1 MFDFAIAGVQA
12 PIFLLALVGL
22 TVGIVGG
29 FIGVGGGY
37 MVTPALIVFGFP
49 GYMAS
54 GIDMTH
60 ICGKGLVSTVRHR
73 QLGNIDWTLA
83 LSMIAGTMLGV
94 ELGVRLLVYF
104 KHLGISGVVLLVTSV
119 ALMFTLFLYTQLETR
134 RAHKKMEEMEKAGE
148 EVGRELQTS
157 NLPKVF
163 QSLPLAP
170 IVRCRTARVIV
181 SMWVIVLVGMVT
193 GVLAGFLGVGGGFI
207 RVPALVYVVGAS
219 THIAVG
225 TDLVEIVVS
234 GAYGALRHSIEGN
247 VDMMAVIFMIV
258 GAMFGAQ
265 IGSIATSYVRGPAI
279 RYILSYSLILA
290 TLGAALRLI
299 YVLTGQSVAWLS
311 LAAVMLTLGEMI
323 FLCLFI
329 SSLVWFA
336 VRRRHSK
343 WVPDWVG
350 PLVI

>member
-119 ALMFTLFLYTQLETR
+119 ALMFTLFLYTQIETH
-134 RAHKKMEEMEKAGE
+134 RAHKKMEEMEKEGKE
-148 EVGRELQTS
+148 LGRELQTS
-157 NLPKVF
+157 NLPKLF
-163 QSLPLAP
+163 QTIPLAP
-170 IVRCRTARVIV
+170 IIRCRTARVIV

-247 VDMMAVIFMIV
+247 VDMMAVLFMIV

-265 IGSIATSYVRGPAI
+265 VGSIATSYVRGPAI

-290 TLGAALRLI
+290 TLGAALRLV
-299 YVLTGQSVAWLS
+299 YVLTGQNVHWLS

-329 SSLVWFA
+329 SSLVWFRGQTA
-336 VRRRHSK
+336 GRQ
-343 WVPDWVG
+343 VG
-350 PLVI
+350 P

>member
-104 KHLGISGVVLLVTSV
+104 KNLGISGVVLLVTSV
-119 ALMFTLFLYTQLETR
+119 ALMFTLFLYTQMETR
-134 RAHKKMEEMEKAGE
+134 RAHKKMEEMEKEGK

-157 NLPKVF
+157 NLPKIF
-163 QSLPLAP
+163 QTIPLAP
-170 IVRCRTARVIV
+170 IIRCRTARVIV

-193 GVLAGFLGVGGGFI
+193 GALAGFLGVGGGFI

-265 IGSIATSYVRGPAI
+265 VGSIATSYVRGPAI

-299 YVLTGQSVAWLS
+299 YVLTGQNVHWLS
-311 LAAVMLTLGEMI
+311 LAAVVLTLGEMI

-336 VRRRHSK
+336 VRRRGGK

-350 PLVI
+350 P

>member
-119 ALMFTLFLYTQLETR
+119 ALMFTLFLYTQFETR
-134 RAHKKMEEMEKAGE
+134 RAHKKMEEMEKEGKQ
-148 EVGRELQTS
+148 VGRELLTS
-157 NLPKVF
+157 NLPKLF
-163 QSLPLAP
+163 QTIPLAP
-170 IVRCRTARVIV
+170 IIRCRTARVIV

-225 TDLVEIVVS
+225 TDLLEIVAS

-247 VDMMAVIFMIV
+247 VDMMAVIFMIA
-258 GAMFGAQ
+258 GAMIGAQ
-265 IGSIATSYVRGPAI
+265 VGSIATAYVRGPAI

-290 TLGAALRLI
+290 TLGAALRLV
-299 YVLTGQSVAWLS
+299 YVLTGQNVQWLS

-336 VRRRHSK
+336 VRRRGGK

>member
-1 MFDFAIAGVQA
+1 MFDFAIAGVEA
-12 PIFLLALVGL
+12 PFFLLALVGL

-60 ICGKGLVSTVRHR
+60 IAGKGLVSSVRHR

-104 KHLGISGVVLLVTSV
+104 KHLGISGVVLLMTSV
-119 ALMFTLFLYTQLETR
+119 ALMFVLFLYTQIETR
-134 RAHKKMEEMEKAGE
+134 RAHKQMEQMEKEGK
-148 EVGRELQTS
+148 EVGREVQTS
-157 NLPKVF
+157 NLPMLF
-163 QSLPLAP
+163 QRIPLAP
-170 IVRCRTARVIV
+170 IIRCRTARVIV
-181 SMWVIVLVGMVT
+181 SMWVIVLVGMIT
-193 GVLAGFLGVGGGFI
+193 GVLAGFLGVGGGFV

-219 THIAVG
+219 THVAVG
-225 TDLVEIVVS
+225 TDLVEIVIS

-247 VDMMAVIFMIV
+247 VDMMAVLFMIV

-299 YVLTGQSVAWLS
+299 YVLTGQNVHWLS
-311 LAAVMLTLGEMI
+311 LAAVMLTLGEML

-329 SSLVWFA
+329 SSLVYFA
-336 VRRRHSK
+336 VRRRGGK

>member
-119 ALMFTLFLYTQLETR
+119 ALMFTLFLYTQFETR
-134 RAHKKMEEMEKAGE
+134 RAHKKMEEMEKEGKQ
-148 EVGRELQTS
+148 VGRELLTS
-157 NLPKVF
+157 NLPKLF
-163 QSLPLAP
+163 QTIPLAP
-170 IVRCRTARVIV
+170 IIRCRTARVIV

-247 VDMMAVIFMIV
+247 VDLMAVIFMIA
-258 GAMFGAQ
+258 GAMIGAQ
-265 IGSIATSYVRGPAI
+265 VGSIATAYVRGPAI

-290 TLGAALRLI
+290 TLGAALRLV
-299 YVLTGQSVAWLS
+299 YVLTGQNVHWLS
-311 LAAVMLTLGEMI
+311 LAAVVLTLGEMI

-336 VRRRHSK
+336 VRRRGGK

>member
-49 GYMAS
+49 GYMAA

-60 ICGKGLVSTVRHR
+60 IAAKGLVSTVRHR

-119 ALMFTLFLYTQLETR
+119 ALMFTLFLYTQIETH
-134 RAHKKMEEMEKAGE
+134 RAHKKMEEMEKEGKQ
-148 EVGRELQTS
+148 VGRELQTS
-157 NLPKVF
+157 NLPRLF
-163 QSLPLAP
+163 QAIPLAP

-193 GVLAGFLGVGGGFI
+193 GLLAGFLGVGGGFI
-207 RVPALVYVVGAS
+207 RVPALVYVIGAS
-219 THIAVG
+219 THVAVG

-247 VDMMAVIFMIV
+247 VDMMAVIFMIA
-258 GAMFGAQ
+258 GAMIGAQ
-265 IGSIATSYVRGPAI
+265 VGSIATAYVRGPAI

-290 TLGAALRLI
+290 TLGAALRLV
-299 YVLTGQSVAWLS
+299 YVLTGQSVHWLS

-336 VRRRHSK
+336 VRRRGGK

>member
-12 PIFLLALVGL
+12 PFFLLVLVGL

-94 ELGVRLLVYF
+94 ELGIRLLVYF
-104 KHLGISGVVLLVTSV
+104 KHLGISGVVLLMTSV
-119 ALMFTLFLYTQLETR
+119 ALMFTLFLYTQFETR

-148 EVGRELQTS
+148 KLGRELQTS
-157 NLPKVF
+157 NLPKYF
-163 QSLPLAP
+163 QTIPLAP
-170 IVRCRTARVIV
+170 IIRCRAARVIV

-193 GVLAGFLGVGGGFI
+193 GVLAGFLGVGGGFV

-225 TDLVEIVVS
+225 TDLVEIVIS

-247 VDMMAVIFMIV
+247 VDMMAVLFMIA

-265 IGSIATSYVRGPAI
+265 VGSIATSYVRGPAI

-290 TLGAALRLI
+290 TLGAALRLV

-311 LAAVMLTLGEMI
+311 LAAVVLTLGEMI

-336 VRRRHSK
+336 IRRRGGK
-343 WVPDWVG
+343 WVPDWVA

>member
-12 PIFLLALVGL
+12 PIFLLVLVGL

-60 ICGKGLVSTVRHR
+60 IAGKGLVSTVRHR

-119 ALMFTLFLYTQLETR
+119 AVMFTLFLYTQFETS

-148 EVGRELQTS
+148 KLGRELQTS
-157 NLPKVF
+157 SLPTYF
-163 QSLPLAP
+163 QALPLAP
-170 IVRCRTARVIV
+170 IVNCRTARVIV

-247 VDMMAVIFMIV
+247 VDLMAVLFMIT
-258 GAMFGAQ
+258 GAMIGAQ
-265 IGSIATSYVRGPAI
+265 VGSIATSYVRGPAI

-299 YVLTGQSVAWLS
+299 YVLTGQNVEWLS
-311 LAAVMLTLGEMI
+311 LAAVVLTLGEMI

-329 SSLVWFA
+329 SSLVCFA
-336 VRRRHSK
+336 VRRRAGK
-343 WVPDWVG
+343 WVPDWVA
-350 PLVI
+350 PLVV

>member
-12 PIFLLALVGL
+12 PIFLLAVVGF

-60 ICGKGLVSTVRHR
+60 IAGKGLVSSVRHR

-83 LSMIAGTMLGV
+83 LTMIAGTMLGV
-94 ELGVRLLVYF
+94 ELGVRILVYF
-104 KHLGISGVVLLVTSV
+104 KHLGISGVVLLATSV
-119 ALMFTLFLYTQLETR
+119 AVMFILFLYTQIETR
-134 RAHKKMEEMEKAGE
+134 RAHKKLDELEKEGKR
-148 EVGRELQTS
+148 VGRELQTS
-157 NLPKVF
+157 SLPRIF
-163 QSLPLAP
+163 QSVPLAP
-170 IVRCRTARVIV
+170 IVKCRTARVIV
-181 SMWVIVLVGMVT
+181 SMWVIVLVGMIT
-193 GVLAGFLGVGGGFI
+193 GIMAGFLGVGGGFV

-219 THIAVG
+219 THVAVG
-225 TDLVEIVVS
+225 TDLVEIVIS

-247 VDMMAVIFMIV
+247 VDFMAVLFMIV

-265 IGSIATSYVRGPAI
+265 VGSIATSYVRGPAI

-299 YVLTGQSVAWLS
+299 YVLTGQSVGWLS

-329 SSLVWFA
+329 SSLVYFA
-336 VRRRHSK
+336 VRRRGGR

>member
-119 ALMFTLFLYTQLETR
+119 ALMFTLFLYTQMETR
-134 RAHKKMEEMEKAGE
+134 RAHKKMEEMEKEGKE
-148 EVGRELQTS
+148 LGRELQTS
-157 NLPKVF
+157 NLPKLF
-163 QSLPLAP
+163 QTIPLAP
-170 IVRCRTARVIV
+170 IIRCRTARVIV
-181 SMWVIVLVGMVT
+181 SMWVIVLVGMIT

-247 VDMMAVIFMIV
+247 VDMMAVIFMIA

-265 IGSIATSYVRGPAI
+265 VGSIATSYVRGPAI

-299 YVLTGQSVAWLS
+299 YVLTGQNVHWLS
-311 LAAVMLTLGEMI
+311 LAAVVLTLGEMI

-336 VRRRHSK
+336 VRRRGGK

>member
-119 ALMFTLFLYTQLETR
+119 ALMFTLFLYTQMETR
-134 RAHKKMEEMEKAGE
+134 RAHKKMEEMEKEGK

-157 NLPKVF
+157 NLPKIF
-163 QSLPLAP
+163 QSIPLAP

-247 VDMMAVIFMIV
+247 VDMMAVLFMIV

-265 IGSIATSYVRGPAI
+265 VGSIATSYVRGPAI

-299 YVLTGQSVAWLS
+299 YVLTGQNVHWLS

-336 VRRRHSK
+336 VRRRGGK

>member
-12 PIFLLALVGL
+12 PFFLLALVGF

-60 ICGKGLVSTVRHR
+60 IAGKGLVSSVRHR

-94 ELGVRLLVYF
+94 ELGVRILVYF
-104 KHLGISGVVLLVTSV
+104 KRLGISGVVLLMTSV
-119 ALMFTLFLYTQLETR
+119 ALMFVLFLYTQIETH
-134 RAHKKMEEMEKAGE
+134 RAHKKMEEMEKEGK
-148 EVGRELQTS
+148 EVGREVQTS
-157 NLPKVF
+157 NLPMLF
-163 QSLPLAP
+163 QRIPLAP
-170 IVRCRTARVIV
+170 IIRCRTARVIV
-181 SMWVIVLVGMVT
+181 SMWVIVLVGMIT
-193 GVLAGFLGVGGGFI
+193 GVLAGFLGVGGGFV

-219 THIAVG
+219 THVAVG
-225 TDLVEIVVS
+225 TDLVEIVIS

-247 VDMMAVIFMIV
+247 VDMMAVLFMIV

-290 TLGAALRLI
+290 TLGAALRLV
-299 YVLTGQSVAWLS
+299 YVLTGQSVQWLS
-311 LAAVMLTLGEMI
+311 LTAVMLTLGEML

-329 SSLVWFA
+329 SSLVYFA
-336 VRRRHSK
+336 VRRRGGK

>member
-12 PIFLLALVGL
+12 PFFLLALVGF

-60 ICGKGLVSTVRHR
+60 IAGKGLVSSVRHR

-104 KHLGISGVVLLVTSV
+104 KRLGISGVVLLMTSV
-119 ALMFTLFLYTQLETR
+119 ALMFVLFLYTQIETR
-134 RAHKKMEEMEKAGE
+134 RAHKKLEEMEKEGKE
-148 EVGRELQTS
+148 IGREVQTS
-157 NLPKVF
+157 NLPMLF
-163 QSLPLAP
+163 QSIPLAP
-170 IVRCRTARVIV
+170 IVQCRTARVIV
-181 SMWVIVLVGMVT
+181 SMWVIVLVGMIT
-193 GVLAGFLGVGGGFI
+193 GVLAGFLGVGGGFV

-219 THIAVG
+219 THVAVG
-225 TDLVEIVVS
+225 TDLVEIVIS

-247 VDMMAVIFMIV
+247 VDMMAVLFMIV

-290 TLGAALRLI
+290 TLGAALRLA
-299 YVLTGQSVAWLS
+299 YVLTGQSVHWLS
-311 LAAVMLTLGEMI
+311 LTAVMLTLGEMI

-329 SSLVWFA
+329 SSLVYFA
-336 VRRRHSK
+336 VRRRGGK
-343 WVPDWVG
+343 WVPEWVG

>member
-1 MFDFAIAGVQA
+1 
-12 PIFLLALVGL
+12 LLALVGL

-119 ALMFTLFLYTQLETR
+119 ALMFTLFLYTQIETR
-134 RAHKKMEEMEKAGE
+134 RAHKKMEEMEKEGK
-148 EVGRELQTS
+148 EVGREVQTS
-157 NLPKVF
+157 NLPKLF
-163 QSLPLAP
+163 QSIPLAP

-181 SMWVIVLVGMVT
+181 SMWVIVLVGMIT

-247 VDMMAVIFMIV
+247 VDLMAVIFMIV

-299 YVLTGQSVAWLS
+299 YVLTGQNVHWLS